1 LHYDKEDLISFH
13 SLYISKVLAK
23 ACSELEYE
31 HPTVIQRNVI
41 PAVIEGHDIL
51 AHAVTGSGKTAAYLL
66 PILEKYVRLRQ
77 TKSIS
82 IGKLR
87 YLVMQPTRELAV
99 QCHSMLALLCKHL
112 NGFTSLPVFGGS
124 SLAQQR
130 RELDQVP
137 DFIVATPG
145 RLQDHIQ
152 NTKGFTLE
160 DVEILVLDEADRLI
174 EMGFKEDVL
183 RIVKQCTNPKRQTI
197 MVSATLNQ
205 DLKELASIA
214 LK

>member
-1 LHYDKEDLISFH
+1 MHYDKEDLISFH

-112 NGFTSLPVFGGS
+112 NGFTSLPVLVAQVLPS
-124 SLAQQR
+124 SAVNLIR
-130 RELDQVP
+130 FLISSWLPQV
-137 DFIVATPG
+137 DFKT
-145 RLQDHIQ
+145 
-152 NTKGFTLE
+152 TSKTLK
-160 DVEILVLDEADRLI
+160 VSHSK
-174 EMGFKEDVL
+174 ML
-183 RIVKQCTNPKRQTI
+183 RSWC
-197 MVSATLNQ
+197 
-205 DLKELASIA
+205 
-214 LK
+214 